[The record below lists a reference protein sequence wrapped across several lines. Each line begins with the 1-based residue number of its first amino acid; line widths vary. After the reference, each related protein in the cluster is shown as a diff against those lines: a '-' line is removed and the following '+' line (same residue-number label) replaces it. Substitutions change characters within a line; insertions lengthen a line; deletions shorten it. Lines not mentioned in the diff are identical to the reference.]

1 MFMRRMFPLRTCK
14 NIPKKLCLN
23 FHIGQCLG
31 PCEYADKEKEY
42 GSIIE
47 ELKLFLEGKQDELLN
62 SLSGQ
67 MKTASEAKDFEKA
80 AKIRDRI
87 SALSLISES
96 SPSSLRGAIATKPAS
111 PAGRQSKPFIYPS
124 QQIEELRSILNLPKT
139 PTIIEAFDVSNISG
153 KEAVGSMVYFK
164 DGKPNKYQYRH
175 FKIRTVRVIDDYSMM
190 REIVSRRYR
199 RVLEEGGALPELII
213 IDGGKG
219 HLAAAKKELRTLRL
233 WQIPVISIAKGLDKI
248 YLSEDKE
255 PILLG
260 KFEAA
265 LLLVQRIRD
274 EAHRFAIGYHRLLR
288 RKKIDVS
295 ELDDIEGIGP
305 KKKLNLIRHFGTV
318 YEIKMADV
326 DDLLKVR
333 FISEKEAKAIY
344 NHFHN

>member
-1 MFMRRMFPLRTCK
+1 
-14 NIPKKLCLN
+14 
-23 FHIGQCLG
+23 
-31 PCEYADKEKEY
+31 
-42 GSIIE
+42 
-47 ELKLFLEGKQDELLN
+47 
-62 SLSGQ
+62 
-67 MKTASEAKDFEKA
+67 
-80 AKIRDRI
+80 
-87 SALSLISES
+87 
-96 SPSSLRGAIATKPAS
+96 
-111 PAGRQSKPFIYPS
+111 
-124 QQIEELRSILNLPKT
+124 
-139 PTIIEAFDVSNISG
+139 
-153 KEAVGSMVYFK
+153 
-164 DGKPNKYQYRH
+164 
-175 FKIRTVRVIDDYSMM
+175 MM